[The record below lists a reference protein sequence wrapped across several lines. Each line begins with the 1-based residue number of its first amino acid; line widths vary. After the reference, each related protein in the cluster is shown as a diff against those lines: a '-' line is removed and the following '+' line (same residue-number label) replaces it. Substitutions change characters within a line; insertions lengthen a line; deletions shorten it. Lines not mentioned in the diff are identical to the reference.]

1 MKVNKITIW
10 FSILIAI
17 IFCIAGCG
25 KENTA
30 KIDQDQTSSRN
41 VFSRTYSAM
50 ADSSSDGIYVQTL
63 MPIPDLFYMDRA
75 SGKIVFLCGKAD
87 CEHGKEGNTDCN
99 AYFEEDLIRDSI
111 QRVDDKLYVLGQP
124 TKEHNSVLYRMDL
137 DGSNREAVTTINAE
151 AGAGGTR
158 VIGKNMY
165 YIGVPDAGDFSVF
178 HMYRQSIEDKSEPAE
193 DIFPVDEEEWSARR
207 IEEFYLDEENEL
219 IYIAENKYTE
229 DLKYEGSIWKYDIKD
244 ETWEEIFSDTRF
256 FTWFLDGEWFY
267 YSEYTGGADDSGNLI
282 RIEVVTCDPV
292 KRKNLKTGE
301 EETTTIPGGFL
312 EGYDG
317 NYCYMRTYG
326 EKAGDGLKSID
337 VYTLDGTMVTS
348 IKSPVEDYQY
358 NDAVNVGVT
367 YDAIVIHH
375 SPSTSEAYVS
385 ENIYLYDKK
394 NITEQKGDWEKI
406 YINLLYDENSN
417 TLDLHVKQK

>member
-1 MKVNKITIW
+1 MKVDKSRIW
-10 FSILIAI
+10 FSLLIVV
-17 IFCIAGCG
+17 IFCVVSCG
-25 KENTA
+25 KEKTER
-30 KIDQDQTSSRN
+30 IDYDQTSSKT
-41 VFSRTYSAM
+41 VFGRTNIAM
-50 ADSSSDGIYVQTL
+50 ADSSQDGIYVQPLTA
-63 MPIPDLFYMDRA
+63 IPDLFYMDRA

-87 CEHGKEGNTDCN
+87 CEHGKEENTDCN
-99 AYFEEDLIRDSI
+99 AYFEEGLIRDSI
-111 QRVDDKLYVLGQP
+111 QIENDKLYVLGKP
-124 TKEHNSVLYRMDL
+124 TKEHNSILYRMDL

-165 YIGVPDAGDFSVF
+165 YIGVPDAGDFSVY
-178 HMYRQSIEDKSEPAE
+178 HMYRQSIEDKSELAE

-282 RIEVVTCDPV
+282 RVEVVTCDPV

-348 IKSPVEDYQY
+348 IKSPIEDYQY
-358 NDAVNVGVT
+358 NDAVNVGIT

-375 SPSTSEAYVS
+375 IPSTSDAYAS
-385 ENIYLYDKK
+385 ENIYIYDKKDIGVTSGEWEHVSLDMLYDK
-394 NITEQKGDWEKI
+394 
-406 YINLLYDENSN
+406 NSN
-417 TLDLHVKQK
+417 TLDLHLKQK

>member
-41 VFSRTYSAM
+41 VFSRTYPAM
-50 ADSSSDGIYVQTL
+50 ADSSQNGIYIQPL
-63 MPIPDLFYMDRA
+63 DSIPDLFYMDRA

-87 CEHGKEGNTDCN
+87 CEHGKEENTDCN
-99 AYFEEDLIRDSI
+99 AYFEEGLIRDSI
-111 QRVDDKLYVLGQP
+111 QIVNDKLYVLGKA
-124 TKEHNSVLYRMDL
+124 TKEHNSILYRMDL

-282 RIEVVTCDPV
+282 RVEVVTCDPV

-326 EKAGDGLKSID
+326 DKAGDGLKSID
-337 VYTLDGTMVTS
+337 VYTLDGNLVQS
-348 IKSPVEDYQY
+348 IASPVENYQFY
-358 NDAVNVGVT
+358 DAVNAGVT

-375 SPSTSEAYVS
+375 ILSETDALNSEKIYV
-385 ENIYLYDKK
+385 YDKK
-394 NITEQKGDWEKI
+394 NIGQKDGKWERVYLDMYYDKYNNTVDLQVEQK
-406 YINLLYDENSN
+406 
-417 TLDLHVKQK
+417 